1 MKAVATT
8 NFISVVLN
16 KLNKT
21 EKQQQQENVERFAE
35 DAAIDCSEQISALT
49 ADIHRANNAVS
60 RAEKAVVRAEE
71 ELKESKYT
79 VAKDFTSWVDGIN
92 AAAHKVNALKLDLD
106 GTRRQVAVLTEQKT
120 QFEGL
125 LEILK

>member
-1 MKAVATT
+1 MKTATAT
-8 NFISVVLN
+8 SFISVVLN

-49 ADIHRANNAVS
+49 ADIHRANNSVS

-92 AAAHKVNALKLDLD
+92 AAAHRVNCLKLDLD
-106 GTRRQVAVLTEQKT
+106 GTRRQVAVLIEQKT
-120 QFEGL
+120 QFEEL